1 MSDALR
7 PDPQVIFTQ
16 LHGMLRAAG
25 LYLPTHPQT
34 HRAKQALF
42 QTLTA
47 YLGAQGRLTYR
58 FMGDLLVANDRILPR
73 ESLLYRR
80 FLETCQNERGIGAV
94 GFTPGL
100 QERELDALLEAF
112 TEGVGSSVGEW
123 SVRRRL
129 THLHLAPPTQ
139 PERQSGEGV
148 ARRAYYGSIEVLRDI
163 ESLIRARR
171 SLSLEQVGTLRGY
184 TSTMLEQMLQT
195 PGLVLRLASIK
206 SYDEYTLYH
215 SVNVAVISMGIGLAL
230 GLPHELLRELGMA
243 GMLHDLG
250 KIAIPLEV
258 LRKPGLLDAEEW
270 RIMCRHPVLGADL
283 LARLPG
289 SNRLPLIVAF
299 EHHMRYD
306 GKGYPFVREGW
317 RQHPV
322 SRLAC
327 LADVYDAMTSRRSYK
342 KAIPVE
348 QVRAFVRDE
357 AGRTFDPRL
366 VGVLD
371 RMLRLMRDAVAA
383 GAPAGASA

>member
-1 MSDALR
+1 MSEGPR
-7 PDPQVIFTQ
+7 PDPQLIFTY

-34 HRAKQALF
+34 QRAKQ
-42 QTLTA
+42 TLLDA
-47 YLGAQGRLTYR
+47 VSRYLAVEGRLTYR

-80 FLETCQNERGIGAV
+80 FLETCQQEHGIGAV
-94 GFTPGL
+94 GFTTGL
-100 QERELDALLEAF
+100 EAREIDVLLEAL
-112 TEGVGSSVGEW
+112 TRGVGPSIGEW
-123 SVRRRL
+123 SARRRL
-129 THLHLAPPTQ
+129 LHLHLGPPTQ
-139 PERQSGEGV
+139 PDRQSGEGV
-148 ARRAYYGSIEVLRDI
+148 ARRAYYGSVEVLRDI

-171 SLSLEQVGTLRGY
+171 ALNLEQVGALRVY
-184 TSTMLEQMLQT
+184 TSTMLEQMLHA

-327 LADVYDAMTSRRSYK
+327 LADVFDAMTSRRAYK

-366 VGVLD
+366 VRVLD
-371 RMLRLMRDAVAA
+371 RTLRLMRDTT
-383 GAPAGASA
+383 PARALA

>member
-1 MSDALR
+1 MSDAPR
-7 PDPQVIFTQ
+7 PDPQLIFTY
-16 LHGMLRAAG
+16 LHGMLRAAA
-25 LYLPTHPQT
+25 LYLPGHPQT
-34 HRAKQALF
+34 HRAKQTLFHALG
-42 QTLTA
+42 A
-47 YLGAQGRLTYR
+47 YLGAHGRLTYR

-80 FLETCQNERGIGAV
+80 FLETCQQERGIGAV
-94 GFTPGL
+94 GFSNGL
-100 QERELDALLEAF
+100 HERELDALLEAF

-129 THLHLAPPTQ
+129 AHLHLAPPTQ
-139 PERQSGEGV
+139 PDRQSGEGV

-171 SLSLEQVGTLRGY
+171 SLNLEQIGTLRVY

-215 SVNVAVISMGIGLAL
+215 SVNVAVISMGVGLAL

-289 SNRLPLIVAF
+289 SNRLPMIVAF

-342 KAIPVE
+342 KAIPVD

-371 RMLRLMRDAVAA
+371 RTLRLIREAAAA
-383 GAPAGASA
+383 GAPA

>member
-1 MSDALR
+1 MSEGLR
-7 PDPQVIFTQ
+7 PDPQLIFTY
-16 LHGMLRAAG
+16 LHGMLRAAA

-34 HRAKQALF
+34 QRAKQTLF
-42 QTLTA
+42 QA
-47 YLGAQGRLTYR
+47 VSGYLAVEGRLTYR

-80 FLETCQNERGIGAV
+80 FLETCQHEHGIGSV
-94 GFTPGL
+94 GFTTGL
-100 QERELDALLEAF
+100 EAREIDVLLEGL
-112 TEGVGSSVGEW
+112 TQGVGSSIGEW
-123 SVRRRL
+123 SARRRL
-129 THLHLAPPTQ
+129 SHLHLGPPTQ
-139 PERQSGEGV
+139 PDRQSGEGV

-171 SLSLEQVGTLRGY
+171 ALNLEQVGALRVY
-184 TSTMLEQMLQT
+184 TSTMLEQMLQA

-215 SVNVAVISMGIGLAL
+215 SVNVAVISMGIGVAL
-230 GLPHELLRELGMA
+230 GLPPELLRELGMA

-327 LADVYDAMTSRRSYK
+327 LADVFDAMTSRRAYK

-366 VGVLD
+366 VRVLD
-371 RMLRLMRDAVAA
+371 RTLRLMRDTT
-383 GAPAGASA
+383 PAKALA

>member
-1 MSDALR
+1 MSETLR
-7 PDPQVIFTQ
+7 SDPQVIFTH

-25 LYLPTHPQT
+25 LYRSAHPQT
-34 HRAKQALF
+34 HRAKQAL
-42 QTLTA
+42 LDA
-47 YLGAQGRLTYR
+47 LNSYLAGHGRLTYR

-80 FLETCQNERGIGAV
+80 FLETCQQERGIGAV
-94 GFTPGL
+94 GFTTGI
-100 QERELDALLEAF
+100 QDRELDALLEAL
-112 TEGVGSSVGEW
+112 TEGVGASIGEW
-123 SVRRRL
+123 SARRRL
-129 THLHLAPPTQ
+129 SHLHLAVPSHTD
-139 PERQSGEGV
+139 RQSGEGV
-148 ARRAYYGSIEVLRDI
+148 ARRAYYGSIEVLRDV
-163 ESLIRARR
+163 ESTIRAGRA
-171 SLSLEQVGTLRGY
+171 LSLEHVGTLRAY
-184 TSTMLEQMLQT
+184 TSTLLEQMLQA

-230 GLPHELLRELGMA
+230 GLPHELMRELGMA

-270 RIMCRHPVLGADL
+270 RIMSRHPILGADL

-306 GKGYPFVREGW
+306 GKGYPRVREGW

-327 LADVYDAMTSRRSYK
+327 LADVFDAMTSRRAYK
-342 KAIPVE
+342 KAIPVD
-348 QVRAFVRDE
+348 QVRMFVRDE

-366 VGVLD
+366 VRVLD
-371 RMLRLMRDAVAA
+371 RTLQMMRDRV
-383 GAPAGASA
+383 PAEASA

>member
-1 MSDALR
+1 
-7 PDPQVIFTQ
+7 
-16 LHGMLRAAG
+16 
-25 LYLPTHPQT
+25 
-34 HRAKQALF
+34 
-42 QTLTA
+42 
-47 YLGAQGRLTYR
+47 
-58 FMGDLLVANDRILPR
+58 MGDLLVANDRILPR

-80 FLETCQNERGIGAV
+80 FLETCQHERGIGAV
-94 GFTPGL
+94 GFTTGL

-129 THLHLAPPTQ
+129 AHLHLAPPSQ
-139 PERQSGEGV
+139 PDRQSGEGV

-171 SLSLEQVGTLRGY
+171 SISLEQVGTLRVY
-184 TSTMLEQMLQT
+184 TSTMLEQMLQA

-283 LARLPG
+283 LARMPG

-342 KAIPVE
+342 KAIPVD

-371 RMLRLMRDAVAA
+371 RMIRMMRDAASTGV
-383 GAPAGASA
+383 PA

>member
-1 MSDALR
+1 MSDAPP
-7 PDPQVIFTQ
+7 PDPQLIFTYLQ
-16 LHGMLRAAG
+16 GMLRAAG

-34 HRAKQALF
+34 HRAKQMLF
-42 QTLTA
+42 QALTA
-47 YLGAQGRLTYR
+47 YLAGHGRLTYR
-58 FMGDLLVANDRILPR
+58 IMGDLLVANDRILPR

-80 FLETCQNERGIGAV
+80 FLETCQEERGLGSIA
-94 GFTPGL
+94 FTQGL
-100 QERELDALLEAF
+100 QEREMDALLEAL
-112 TEGVGSSVGEW
+112 TQGAGPSIGEW
-123 SVRRRL
+123 TARWRL
-129 THLHLAPPTQ
+129 AHLHLAPPSQ
-139 PERQSGEGV
+139 PDRQSGEGV

-163 ESLIRARR
+163 ESVIRARR
-171 SLSLEQVGTLRGY
+171 ALSLEHVGTLRVY
-184 TSTMLEQMLQT
+184 TSTMLEQMLHA

-215 SVNVAVISMGIGLAL
+215 SVNVAVISMGFGLAL
-230 GLPHELLRELGMA
+230 GLPQELLRELGMA

-250 KIAIPLEV
+250 KIAIPLDI

-270 RIMCRHPVLGADL
+270 RVMCRHPVLGADL

-327 LADVYDAMTSRRSYK
+327 LADVYDAMTSRRAYK
-342 KAIPVE
+342 KAIPLH

-366 VGVLD
+366 VKVLD
-371 RMLRLMRDAVAA
+371 RTLQIIRDRPVQV
-383 GAPAGASA
+383 SA

>member
-1 MSDALR
+1 MSEMSR
-7 PDPQVIFTQ
+7 PDPQVIFTH

-25 LYLPTHPQT
+25 LYRPAHPQT
-34 HRAKQALF
+34 HRAKQAL
-42 QTLTA
+42 LEALEA
-47 YLGAQGRLTYR
+47 YLAGHGRLTYR

-80 FLETCQNERGIGAV
+80 FLETCQQERGIGAV
-94 GFTPGL
+94 GFTTGI
-100 QERELDALLEAF
+100 QVRELDALLEAL
-112 TEGVGSSVGEW
+112 TEGVGASIGDW
-123 SVRRRL
+123 TARHRL
-129 THLHLAPPTQ
+129 IHLQLAAPSQ
-139 PERQSGEGV
+139 VDRQSGEGV
-148 ARRAYYGSIEVLRDI
+148 ARRAYYGSIEVLRDV
-163 ESLIRARR
+163 EATIRAGRG
-171 SLSLEQVGTLRGY
+171 LSLEHVGTLRAY
-184 TSTMLEQMLQT
+184 TSTLLEQMLQAH
-195 PGLVLRLASIK
+195 GLVLRLASIK

-250 KIAIPLEV
+250 KIAIPLEI

-270 RIMCRHPVLGADL
+270 RIIARHPMLGADL

-306 GKGYPFVREGW
+306 GKGYPRPREGW

-327 LADVYDAMTSRRSYK
+327 LADVFDAMTSRRAYK
-342 KAIPVE
+342 KAIPVD
-348 QVRAFVRDE
+348 QVRMFVRDE

-366 VGVLD
+366 VKILD
-371 RMLRLMRDAVAA
+371 RTLRMMRDRV
-383 GAPAGASA
+383 PAEASA

>member
-7 PDPQVIFTQ
+7 PDTQLIFAY
-16 LHGMLRAAG
+16 LHGMVRAAA

-34 HRAKQALF
+34 HRAKQTLF
-42 QTLTA
+42 QGLTA
-47 YLGAQGRLTYR
+47 YLGTQGRLTYR

-80 FLETCQNERGIGAV
+80 FLETCQHERGIGSV
-94 GFTPGL
+94 GFTAGL
-100 QERELDALLEAF
+100 QDRELDALLEAL
-112 TEGVGSSVGEW
+112 TAGVGAVPGDW
-123 SVRRRL
+123 LAQRQV
-129 THLHLAPPTQ
+129 THIQLAPPTQ
-139 PERQSGEGV
+139 PDRQSGEGA
-148 ARRAYYGSIEVLRDI
+148 ARRAYYGSIEVLREV
-163 ESLIRARR
+163 ESVIRARR
-171 SLSLEQVGTLRGY
+171 PLTLEHVGTLRVY
-184 TSTMLEQMLQT
+184 TSTMLEQMLHD

-215 SVNVAVISMGIGLAL
+215 SVNVAVISMGLGHAL
-230 GLPHELLRELGMA
+230 GLPHDLLRELGMA

-258 LRKPGLLDAEEW
+258 LQKPGLLDKEEW
-270 RIMCRHPVLGADL
+270 RVICRHPVLGADL

-327 LADVYDAMTSRRSYK
+327 LADVFDAMTSRRSYK
-342 KAIPVE
+342 KAIPLD
-348 QVRAFVRDE
+348 QVRAFIRDE

-366 VGVLD
+366 VKVLT
-371 RMLRLMRDAVAA
+371 RTLGMMAPKVPAE
-383 GAPAGASA
+383 APA

>member
-1 MSDALR
+1 MSDVLPA
-7 PDPQVIFTQ
+7 DPQLIFTY
-16 LHGMLRAAG
+16 LHGLLRAAG

-34 HRAKQALF
+34 HRAKQTLFRALS
-42 QTLTA
+42 A
-47 YLGAQGRLTYR
+47 YLAAHGRLTYR
-58 FMGDLLVANDRILPR
+58 FMGDLLVANDRIMPR

-80 FLETCQNERGIGAV
+80 FLETCQQERGIGAV
-94 GFTPGL
+94 GFMAGL
-100 QERELDALLEAF
+100 QERELDGLLEAL
-112 TEGVGSSVGEW
+112 TEGVGPSVGEW
-123 SVRRRL
+123 SARRGL
-129 THLHLAPPTQ
+129 SHLHLAPPTQ
-139 PERQSGEGV
+139 PERHSGEGI

-163 ESLIRARR
+163 ESMIRARKP
-171 SLSLEQVGTLRGY
+171 LNIEQVGSLRVY
-184 TSTMLEQMLQT
+184 TSTMLEQMLQA

-230 GLPHELLRELGMA
+230 GLPHDLLREFGMA

-270 RIMCRHPVLGADL
+270 RIICRHPLLGADL

-306 GKGYPFVREGW
+306 GRGYPLAREGW

-327 LADVYDAMTSRRSYK
+327 LADVFDAMTSRRAYK
-342 KAIPVE
+342 RAIPAE

-366 VGVLD
+366 VSVLD
-371 RMLRLMRDAVAA
+371 RTLRMMRDTTLAKV
-383 GAPAGASA
+383 SA

>member
-1 MSDALR
+1 MSDAPR
-7 PDPQVIFTQ
+7 PDPQLIFTY

-34 HRAKQALF
+34 HRAKQTLF
-42 QTLTA
+42 QALSA
-47 YLGAQGRLTYR
+47 YLTTHGRLTYR

-94 GFTPGL
+94 GFTTGL

-123 SVRRRL
+123 SVRHRL

-139 PERQSGEGV
+139 PDRQSGEGV
-148 ARRAYYGSIEVLRDI
+148 ARRAYYGSIEALRDI

-171 SLSLEQVGTLRGY
+171 ALSLEQIGTLRVY

-215 SVNVAVISMGIGLAL
+215 SVNVAVISMGMGLAL

-289 SNRLPLIVAF
+289 SNRLPMIVAF

-342 KAIPVE
+342 KAIPVD
-348 QVRAFVRDE
+348 QVRVFVRDE

-371 RMLRLMRDAVAA
+371 RMLRMMRETASA
-383 GAPAGASA
+383 GAPA

>member
-1 MSDALR
+1 MSDEPR
-7 PDPQVIFTQ
+7 PDPQQIFTY

-25 LYLPTHPQT
+25 LYRPAHPQT
-34 HRAKQALF
+34 HRAKQTLFRALS
-42 QTLTA
+42 A
-47 YLGAQGRLTYR
+47 YLSGQGRLTYR

-80 FLETCQNERGIGAV
+80 FLETCQHARGIGAV
-94 GFTPGL
+94 GFTSGL
-100 QERELDALLEAF
+100 QEEELDALLEAL
-112 TEGVGSSVGEW
+112 TEGVGSSIDEW
-123 SVRRRL
+123 TARRRL
-129 THLHLAPPTQ
+129 MHLHLSPPTQ
-139 PERQSGEGV
+139 PDRQSGEGV
-148 ARRAYYGSIEVLRDI
+148 ARRAYYGSIEVLRDV
-163 ESLIRARR
+163 EAMIRARR
-171 SLSLEQVGTLRGY
+171 ALSLEQVGALRAY
-184 TSTMLEQMLQT
+184 TSTMLEQMLQA

-215 SVNVAVISMGIGLAL
+215 SVNVAVVSMGIGLAL
-230 GLPHELLRELGMA
+230 GLPHDLLRELGMA

-306 GKGYPFVREGW
+306 GKGYPFVRDGW

-327 LADVYDAMTSRRSYK
+327 LADVFDAMTSRRAYK

-366 VGVLD
+366 VRVLD
-371 RMLRLMRDAVAA
+371 RTLRLMRDTT
-383 GAPAGASA
+383 PAKALA

>member
-1 MSDALR
+1 MTDAPP
-7 PDPQVIFTQ
+7 PDPQVIFTY

-34 HRAKQALF
+34 HRAKQTLF
-42 QTLTA
+42 QALTG
-47 YLGAQGRLTYR
+47 YLSSHGRLTYR

-80 FLETCQNERGIGAV
+80 FLETCQHERGIGAV
-94 GFTPGL
+94 GFTTGL
-100 QERELDALLEAF
+100 AERELDALLEAF

-171 SLSLEQVGTLRGY
+171 SINLEQVGTLRVY
-184 TSTMLEQMLQT
+184 TSTMLEQMLQA

-283 LARLPG
+283 LARMPG

-306 GKGYPFVREGW
+306 GKGYPFVRDGW

-342 KAIPVE
+342 KAIPVD

-357 AGRTFDPRL
+357 AGRTFDPRF

-371 RMLRLMRDAVAA
+371 RMLRMMREAA
-383 GAPAGASA
+383 KGVPA

>member
-1 MSDALR
+1 MSDAPR
-7 PDPQVIFTQ
+7 PDPQLIFTY
-16 LHGMLRAAG
+16 LHGMLRAAS
-25 LYLPTHPQT
+25 LYLPAHPQV
-34 HRAKQALF
+34 HRAG
-42 QTLTA
+42 QTLLQAVNA
-47 YLGAQGRLTYR
+47 YLVGQDRLTYR

-80 FLETCQNERGIGAV
+80 FLETCQQERGIGAV
-94 GFTPGL
+94 AFTAGL
-100 QERELDALLEAF
+100 EGRELDALLEAL
-112 TEGVGSSVGEW
+112 TEGVGSSIGEW
-123 SVRRRL
+123 SARRRL
-129 THLHLAPPTQ
+129 THLHLSPPSPTDR
-139 PERQSGEGV
+139 PSGEGV
-148 ARRAYYGSIEVLRDI
+148 ARRAYYGSIEVLRDV
-163 ESLIRARR
+163 ESMIRARR
-171 SLSLEQVGTLRGY
+171 ALSVEHVGMLRVY
-184 TSTMLEQMLQT
+184 TSTMLEQILHT

-215 SVNVAVISMGIGLAL
+215 SVNVAVISMGIGLAV

-306 GKGYPFVREGW
+306 GKGYPLAREGW

-327 LADVYDAMTSRRSYK
+327 LADVLDAMTSRRAYK
-342 KAIPVE
+342 KAIPMD
-348 QVRAFVRDE
+348 QVRTFVRDE

-366 VGVLD
+366 VKILGRALRMMRD
-371 RMLRLMRDAVAA
+371 RMPVQV
-383 GAPAGASA
+383 PA

>member
-1 MSDALR
+1 
-7 PDPQVIFTQ
+7 
-16 LHGMLRAAG
+16 
-25 LYLPTHPQT
+25 
-34 HRAKQALF
+34 
-42 QTLTA
+42 
-47 YLGAQGRLTYR
+47 
-58 FMGDLLVANDRILPR
+58 
-73 ESLLYRR
+73 
-80 FLETCQNERGIGAV
+80 
-94 GFTPGL
+94 
-100 QERELDALLEAF
+100 
-112 TEGVGSSVGEW
+112 
-123 SVRRRL
+123 
-129 THLHLAPPTQ
+129 
-139 PERQSGEGV
+139 
-148 ARRAYYGSIEVLRDI
+148 
-163 ESLIRARR
+163 
-171 SLSLEQVGTLRGY
+171 
-184 TSTMLEQMLQT
+184 MLEQMLQA

-230 GLPHELLRELGMA
+230 GLPPELLRELGMA

-250 KIAIPLEV
+250 KIAIPLDV

-289 SNRLPLIVAF
+289 SSRLPLIVAF

-306 GKGYPFVREGW
+306 GKGYPFVRDGW

-327 LADVYDAMTSRRSYK
+327 LADVFDAMTSRRAYK

-366 VGVLD
+366 VRILD
-371 RMLRLMRDAVAA
+371 RTLRLMRDTT
-383 GAPAGASA
+383 PAKALA

>member
-1 MSDALR
+1 MSNAPA
-7 PDPQVIFTQ
+7 PDPQIIFTY

-25 LYLPTHPQT
+25 LYLPSHPQT

-42 QTLTA
+42 QAVTG
-47 YLGAQGRLTYR
+47 YLSGQGRLTYR

-80 FLETCQNERGIGAV
+80 FLETCQQERGLGSIA
-94 GFTPGL
+94 FTEGL
-100 QERELDALLEAF
+100 QEREIDSLLEAL
-112 TEGVGSSVGEW
+112 TQGATPTIAEW
-123 SVRRRL
+123 SARWRL
-129 THLHLAPPTQ
+129 SHLILTPPAQ
-139 PERQSGEGV
+139 PDRQSGEGV
-148 ARRAYYGSIEVLRDI
+148 ARRAYYGSIEVLRDV
-163 ESLIRARR
+163 ESIIRARR
-171 SLSLEQVGTLRGY
+171 ALTLEHVGTLRVY
-184 TSTMLEQMLQT
+184 TSTMLEQMLQA

-230 GLPHELLRELGMA
+230 GLPHEILRELGMA

-250 KIAIPLEV
+250 KIAIPIEV

-270 RIMCRHPVLGADL
+270 RVMCRHPVLGADL

-327 LADVYDAMTSRRSYK
+327 LGDVFDAMTSRRAYK
-342 KAIPVE
+342 KAIPLD

-366 VGVLD
+366 VKILD
-371 RMLRLMRDAVAA
+371 RTLRIMRDRS
-383 GAPAGASA
+383 PAQVPA

>member
-1 MSDALR
+1 MSDAPR
-7 PDPQVIFTQ
+7 PDPSVIFAY
-16 LHGMLRAAG
+16 LHGMVRAAG

-34 HRAKQALF
+34 HRAKQTLF
-42 QTLTA
+42 QALSA

-80 FLETCQNERGIGAV
+80 FLETCQEGRGIGSV
-94 GFTPGL
+94 GFSAGL
-100 QERELDALLEAF
+100 QDRELDALLEAL
-112 TEGVGSSVGEW
+112 TDGVPPSISEW
-123 SVRRRL
+123 TAHRRL
-129 THLHLAPPTQ
+129 LHVHLAPP
-139 PERQSGEGV
+139 PEPDRQTSGEGI
-148 ARRAYYGSIEVLRDI
+148 ARRAYYGSIEILREV
-163 ESLIRARR
+163 ESTIRARR
-171 SLSLEQVGTLRGY
+171 SLSLEQVGTLRVY
-184 TSTMLEQMLQT
+184 TSTILEQMLHA

-215 SVNVAVISMGIGLAL
+215 SVNVAVISMGLGLAL
-230 GLPHELLRELGMA
+230 GLPTDLLRELGMA

-258 LRKPGLLDAEEW
+258 LRKPGLLNEEEW

-327 LADVYDAMTSRRSYK
+327 LADVFDAMTSRRSYK
-342 KAIPVE
+342 KAIPLG
-348 QVRAFVRDE
+348 QVRVFVRDE

-366 VGVLD
+366 VSLLGRTL
-371 RMLRLMRDAVAA
+371 RMMGG
-383 GAPAGASA
+383 GAREEVPA

>member
-1 MSDALR
+1 MSDVPR
-7 PDPQVIFTQ
+7 PDPQLIFTY
-16 LHGMLRAAG
+16 LHGTLRAAG

-34 HRAKQALF
+34 RRAKQTLF
-42 QTLTA
+42 QAVSA
-47 YLGAQGRLTYR
+47 YLAAHGRLTYR

-80 FLETCQNERGIGAV
+80 FLETCQQERGIGAV
-94 GFTPGL
+94 GFTAGL
-100 QERELDALLEAF
+100 QERELDALLEVL
-112 TEGVGSSVGEW
+112 TEGVGPSVGEW
-123 SVRRRL
+123 SARRRL
-129 THLHLAPPTQ
+129 AHLHLAPPSQ
-139 PERQSGEGV
+139 ADRQSGEGI
-148 ARRAYYGSIEVLRDI
+148 ARRAYYGSIETLRDI
-163 ESLIRARR
+163 ESVIRDRR
-171 SLSLEQVGTLRGY
+171 ALNLEQVGTLRMY
-184 TSTMLEQMLQT
+184 TSTMLEQMLQA

-230 GLPHELLRELGMA
+230 GLPHDLLRELGMA

-270 RIMCRHPVLGADL
+270 RIMCQHPVLGANL

-306 GKGYPFVREGW
+306 GKGYPLVREGW

-327 LADVYDAMTSRRSYK
+327 LADIFDAMTSRRSYK

-357 AGRTFDPRL
+357 AGRTFDARL
-366 VGVLD
+366 VSVLD
-371 RMLRLMRDAVAA
+371 RTLRMMRDTTPV
-383 GAPAGASA
+383 GVPA

>member
-1 MSDALR
+1 MSDVPP
-7 PDPQVIFTQ
+7 PDPQLIFTY
-16 LHGMLRAAG
+16 LHGLLRAAG
-25 LYLPTHPQT
+25 LYRPTHPQT
-34 HRAKQALF
+34 HRAKQTLF
-42 QTLTA
+42 QA
-47 YLGAQGRLTYR
+47 VSVYLAAHGRLTYR

-80 FLETCQNERGIGAV
+80 FLESCQQERGIGAV
-94 GFTPGL
+94 GFTAGL
-100 QERELDALLEAF
+100 QERELDALLEAL

-123 SVRRRL
+123 SARRRL
-129 THLHLAPPTQ
+129 THLHLAPPSQ
-139 PERQSGEGV
+139 ADRQSGEGV

-163 ESLIRARR
+163 ESTIRARR
-171 SLSLEQVGTLRGY
+171 ALNLEQVGTLRVY
-184 TSTMLEQMLQT
+184 TSTMLEQMLQA

-230 GLPHELLRELGMA
+230 GLPHDLLRELGMA

-250 KIAIPLEV
+250 KIAIPLDV
-258 LRKPGLLDAEEW
+258 LRKPGLLDAQEW
-270 RIMCRHPVLGADL
+270 RIICRHPVLGAEL

-306 GKGYPFVREGW
+306 GKGYPLAREGW

-327 LADVYDAMTSRRSYK
+327 LADVFDAMTSRRAYK
-342 KAIPVE
+342 RAIPAE

-366 VGVLD
+366 VSVLD
-371 RMLRLMRDAVAA
+371 RTLRMMRDT
-383 GAPAGASA
+383 APAKVPA